1 MDVRN
6 SSDLH
11 HRLKL
16 GFQRKLPLRE
26 LRCCNGSRVP
36 TCKKIETAIH
46 VPALQARVGLG
57 LSKPLASRELPGLAA
72 PATISKRYWGTFGQG
87 CGKAAFVD
95 SEVTLTFH
103 HQ

>member
-1 MDVRN
+1 MS

-16 GFQRKLPLRE
+16 GFQRKLPLRSSGVATAPE
-26 LRCCNGSRVP
+26 LQRVINAK
-36 TCKKIETAIH
+36 TVFH